1 MIFRLHL
8 NATNK
13 YGQREIFEFGEQCN
27 YIDYS
32 NEKFCIFIRKD
43 NKTKA
48 EEVLMLVP
56 YEHILYIEQIE
67 ED

>member
-8 NATNK
+8 NAINK

-32 NEKFCIFIRKD
+32 NEKFCIFIHKD
-43 NKTKA
+43 NKTKT

-67 ED
+67 EE